1 MSNLMLDD
9 KNAMDDINPFTDPE
23 NFFPPGTSKHTLDF
37 KKYKAPV
44 QEEQEEYVSPAC
56 DMLSKGVGRL
66 GYRSDECTLSRPLL
80 PGRNIDRG
88 FTVKEKIE
96 IENQWKSLVY
106 ARYSKSLKIDLESL
120 KKQIEN
126 TNKKNF
132 LLEYNLSE
140 IIFT

>member
-37 KKYKAPV
+37 KKYKASV

-56 DMLSKGVGRL
+56 DTLSKGVGRL

-96 IENQWKSLVY
+96 IENKVSETNNDIEVYKSLVSI
-106 ARYSKSLKIDLESL
+106 AC
-120 KKQIEN
+120 
-126 TNKKNF
+126 
-132 LLEYNLSE
+132 LLLL
-140 IIFT
+140 IAVL

>member
-1 MSNLMLDD
+1 MSHLMLSD

-56 DMLSKGVGRL
+56 DMLTKGVGRL
-66 GYRSDECTLSRPLL
+66 GFRKDECALSRPLL

-96 IENQWKSLVY
+96 MKNEVANTMTDDTKMYKSLVSI
-106 ARYSKSLKIDLESL
+106 AC
-120 KKQIEN
+120 
-126 TNKKNF
+126 
-132 LLEYNLSE
+132 LLLL
-140 IIFT
+140 IAVL